1 MLHFKG
7 IKVKCSEVVLT
18 REDVCL
24 QKELLKNNPIPLEV
38 SYLDDNCF
46 RNNDDFNKIV
56 IHKKIKAIGKDC
68 FFKCD
73 AEIINK
79 TKIPI
84 D

>member
-1 MLHFKG
+1 MLQFKEIG
-7 IKVKCSEVVLT
+7 IEFPEVILT
-18 REDVCL
+18 REDVYL
-24 QKELLKNNPIPLEV
+24 QRELLTTNPIPLEV

-68 FFKCD
+68 FFKCK

-79 TKIPI
+79 SPI
-84 D
+84 KFD